1 MPKLFPPTLLMLQQ
15 QFSGQSFHHK
25 WMHEKS
31 SETFHNPH
39 ILSLANVSDNN
50 LTNRPRMPF
59 NIKLYRN
66 PGKRK
71 ILHFLQ
77 RDHSIDKNP
86 KFHQNWTTHSCKIHV
101 DSRQTADNMCTCSN
115 WYCNKAD
122 YEKSYNLSTLPIVGL
137 LASLQL
143 VHFKQCS
150 ICNIDSISLV

>member
-1 MPKLFPPTLLMLQQ
+1 MLQQ
-15 QFSGQSFHHK
+15 KFYGQSFHHK

-59 NIKLYRN
+59 YIKLYRN

-101 DSRQTADNMCTCSN
+101 DSRQTADNMCTAVTDTATKLTTKN
-115 WYCNKAD
+115 
-122 YEKSYNLSTLPIVGL
+122 PIICLLYQL
-137 LASLQL
+137 LACWHHSNL
-143 VHFKQCS
+143 C
-150 ICNIDSISLV
+150 ISNNVAFVTLIAYL